1 MQKRG
6 FKLQQVLNYRREV
19 EKIRSIELADAKREL
34 DRAAERLKRE
44 EQHAEK
50 VSEEFA
56 TKQVVGIDASEML
69 MYSNFINKKNRVI
82 KEQRQE
88 VDALDLNVVAKRET
102 LLDAAKEKKVLEIFK
117 DKKLEAHKKELSVK
131 ERDFIDEI
139 SVQKKG
145 R

>member
-1 MQKRG
+1 MEKRG

-19 EKIRSIELADAKREL
+19 EKVRSIELADAKREL

-44 EQHAEK
+44 EEHAER

-56 TKQVVGIDASEML
+56 CKQVVGIDASEL
-69 MYSNFINKKNRVI
+69 QMYSNFIHKKSRVI

-88 VDALDLNVVAKRET
+88 VGTLDLNVAAKRET
-102 LLDAAKEKKVLEIFK
+102 LLHAAKDKKVLEIFK

-131 ERDFIDEI
+131 ERDFLDEI